1 MTGNTQFEEAPR
13 EGLIKQELITYEV
26 RDGILYKIPNID
38 VFIQHIVDF
47 HSEGVSI
54 HEENG
59 HYFVVDDKF
68 REMIFSLKKK
78 N

>member
-1 MTGNTQFEEAPR
+1 MSSNLVSRSQLKMNDFT
-13 EGLIKQELITYEV
+13 IKD

-78 N
+78 I

>member
-1 MTGNTQFEEAPR
+1 MNDFT
-13 EGLIKQELITYEV
+13 IKD

-38 VFIQHIVDF
+38 VFIKHIVDF
-47 HSEGVSI
+47 HSKDVSI

-68 REMIFSLKKK
+68 REMNFSLKK
-78 N
+78 